1 MLWKVKVINMEDSL
15 HIFNVLI
22 PLRYYTYDLHSEK
35 KDSEYVMGLKQ
46 DVDWNVARMVEKP
59 IPETNQ
65 IFRKEEPVHIHLF
78 CENDAEHEEIPA
90 DFFKVEITNIVAS
103 DQDEARVFVKPY
115 LYRICRTLSFFL
127 SQNNCNKH
135 SYQPRVETD
144 VEHAIWGSS
153 LYEPFE
159 ELLQKKKDSVETT
172 VVDGKKYQV
181 ITVESAPIVIS
192 ASLYT
197 KIYGRMPTDDFLL
210 YVECDD
216 TDLNYMLDE
225 FYLALGQENR
235 YSKFF
240 HLFSIIEFVEKRY
253 EESNG
258 ANKLLA
264 PEEIEAIIKAVMN
277 CSMMADKEKRDR
289 VCGALKQ
296 TLGNLTDI
304 GRKEKLVHILHQ
316 MGIRE
321 IMDCGTEFVVDDK
334 TIGQLISLRNKCYHG
349 DRKNADQP
357 YMNID
362 LAVTQLM
369 YICER
374 IIIWQMKPT
383 H

>member
-1 MLWKVKVINMEDSL
+1 MEDSL

-264 PEEIEAIIKAVMN
+264 PEEIEAIAKAVMN

-316 MGIRE
+316 MEIRE
-321 IMDCGTEFVVDDK
+321 IKDCGTEFVVDNK

-357 YMNID
+357 YMDID

-369 YICER
+369 YLCEQ
-374 IIIWQMKPT
+374 IIIRQTKST
-383 H
+383 R